1 MLLIDDPSMKEIVIG
16 FCDESDELI
25 EQLESLLEEVE
36 DDLSKKE
43 NLEKFGQIIDR
54 IMGASKSIGANEI
67 ATLSELGKTI
77 GYKASQV
84 SDETLL
90 EIVVAILFDSLV
102 IMKKL
107 LKELRLGNSKNFSQL
122 NTQAFVTRLQWLSE
136 KFKDIERSSCAVDDS
151 TLSQNSIDDLLKSLG
166 L

>member
-1 MLLIDDPSMKEIVIG
+1 MSLINDPSMKEIIIE
-16 FCDESDELI
+16 FCNESDELI
-25 EQLESLLEEVE
+25 VQLEEHLEIVE
-36 DDLSKKE
+36 EDLSKKE
-43 NLEKFGQIIDR
+43 HLEKYGQIIDR
-54 IMGASKSIGANEI
+54 IMGASKSIGAKEI

-84 SDETLL
+84 EDEALL

-107 LKELRLGNSKNFSQL
+107 IKEVRTGNATNFAQL

-136 KFKDIERSSCAVDDS
+136 KFKDIERASCSVDNS
-151 TLSQNSIDDLLKSLG
+151 NLSQNSIDDLLKNLG